1 VTDHPVLTAIGVAA
15 VGLGVLLVVRPGL
28 AAVVG
33 ADYVAVTVVG
43 LLAVVQA
50 VRVVQR
56 RRSTE
61 IRGAETPDVETVET
75 VPTPGEAFDD
85 RVAGL
90 RSSGRRTT
98 VREREDIRDQLVETA
113 VTAVARARNCSRAA
127 ARERIEAGA
136 WTDDRYAAAF
146 LAGPDGPSLPFRSKL
161 RFVVGSESLRQHQMR
176 RTADAVARLAGIDAD
191 ADANGREGS
200 K

>member
-1 VTDHPVLTAIGVAA
+1 MTDHPILTAVGVGA
-15 VGLGVLLVVRPGL
+15 VGLGVLLVVQPGL
-28 AAVVG
+28 AAAVG

-61 IRGAETPDVETVET
+61 IRGAATPDVETVET

-90 RSSGRRTT
+90 GAGARRTT
-98 VREREDIRDQLVETA
+98 VREREDIREHLTETA
-113 VTAVARARNCSRAA
+113 VTAVAHARNCSPAT
-127 ARERIEAGA
+127 ARERIEAGE

-146 LAGPDGPSLPFRSKL
+146 LAGPDGPRLPFRSKL
-161 RFVVGSESLRQHQMR
+161 RFVAGSESLRQHQMR
-176 RTADAVARLAGIDAD
+176 RTADAVARVAGVGDDAD
-191 ADANGREGS
+191 AREGS
-200 K
+200 R